1 MNNRDTQLAAI
12 PIDFVV
18 KQGLQEHTEVKRRPY
33 STLIRT
39 WAKDQG
45 QAELGEEIASR
56 LKTSKEPERLKD
68 LRNLP
73 NSVAPKYRTGDKA
86 ELLVAI
92 VRKIDEKIQN
102 DTNWKWALVMKVMLD
117 EGLLIVKI
125 TNKFDRLI
133 CSMIPGKGID
143 TVRKNGDYSILDDT
157 RSWRN
162 WISNPHDDWQEAAK
176 REICKEIYGFLK
188 PLVVS
193 LSS

>member
-1 MNNRDTQLAAI
+1 MPLRMMKYVSDSFPKNT
-12 PIDFVV
+12 
-18 KQGLQEHTEVKRRPY
+18 G
-33 STLIRT
+33 
-39 WAKDQG
+39 
-45 QAELGEEIASR
+45 
-56 LKTSKEPERLKD
+56 KEPERLKD
-68 LRNLP
+68 VRNLP

-125 TNKFDRLI
+125 PNKFDRLI

-143 TVRKNGDYSILDDT
+143 TVRKNGDYSILDDS

-176 REICKEIYGFLK
+176 REICKEIYGFIE
-188 PLVVS
+188 PLVVPA
-193 LSS
+193 SS

>member
-56 LKTSKEPERLKD
+56 LNTGKEPERLKD

-86 ELLVAI
+86 ELLV
-92 VRKIDEKIQN
+92 
-102 DTNWKWALVMKVMLD
+102 NWKWALVMKVMLD

-125 TNKFDRLI
+125 PNKFDRLI
-133 CSMIPGKGID
+133 CSMIPDKGID

-188 PLVVS
+188 PLVVPA
-193 LSS
+193 SS

>member
-1 MNNRDTQLAAI
+1 MNDRDTQLAAI

-18 KQGLQEHTEVKRRPY
+18 NQGLQEHTEMKRRPY

-39 WAKDQG
+39 WAEHQG
-45 QAELGEEIASR
+45 QAELGEKIASS
-56 LKTSKEPERLKD
+56 LSIGKEPE
-68 LRNLP
+68 
-73 NSVAPKYRTGDKA
+73 GDKA

-125 TNKFDRLI
+125 PNKFDRLI

-143 TVRKNGDYSILDDT
+143 TVRKNGDYGILNDS
-157 RSWRN
+157 RSWRS

-176 REICKEIYGFLK
+176 REICEEIYGFLE
-188 PLVVS
+188 PLVAS
-193 LSS
+193 ASS

>member
-1 MNNRDTQLAAI
+1 
-12 PIDFVV
+12 
-18 KQGLQEHTEVKRRPY
+18 
-33 STLIRT
+33 
-39 WAKDQG
+39 
-45 QAELGEEIASR
+45 
-56 LKTSKEPERLKD
+56 
-68 LRNLP
+68 
-73 NSVAPKYRTGDKA
+73 
-86 ELLVAI
+86 
-92 VRKIDEKIQN
+92 
-102 DTNWKWALVMKVMLD
+102 MKVMLD

-125 TNKFDRLI
+125 PNKFDRLI

>member
-1 MNNRDTQLAAI
+1 MYEYFEKACIANTNLYNRAL
-12 PIDFVV
+12 FVCRQV
-18 KQGLQEHTEVKRRPY
+18 LSGL
-33 STLIRT
+33 
-39 WAKDQG
+39 G
-45 QAELGEEIASR
+45 
-56 LKTSKEPERLKD
+56 KEPEKLKD

-73 NSVAPKYRTGDKA
+73 NSVASKYRTGDKA

-125 TNKFDRLI
+125 PNKFDRLI

-143 TVRKNGDYSILDDT
+143 TVRKNGDYGILNDS
-157 RSWRN
+157 RSWRS

-176 REICKEIYGFLK
+176 REICEEIYGFLE
-188 PLVVS
+188 PLVAS
-193 LSS
+193 ASS

>member
-1 MNNRDTQLAAI
+1 MNDRDTQLAAI

-18 KQGLQEHTEVKRRPY
+18 NQGLQEHTEMKRRPY

-39 WAKDQG
+39 WAEQQG
-45 QAELGEEIASR
+45 QAELGEKIASS
-56 LKTSKEPERLKD
+56 LSIGKEPEKLKD

-73 NSVAPKYRTGDKA
+73 NSVASKYRTGDKA

-125 TNKFDRLI
+125 PNKFDRLI

-143 TVRKNGDYSILDDT
+143 TVRKNGDYGILNDS
-157 RSWRN
+157 RSWRS
-162 WISNPHDDWQEAAK
+162 WISNPHDDWQEAAN
-176 REICKEIYGFLK
+176 REICEEIYGFLE
-188 PLVVS
+188 PLVAS
-193 LSS
+193 ASS